1 MSKILLIG
9 DVHLGLGYPN
19 RLDHFFNVTTEYFE
33 KFLIPL
39 IKRNLTKDDI
49 IVFLGDLFDNR
60 SVVPIN
66 ILNYAQTILETLSS
80 ICPVHIIIGN
90 HDIYNKSDNEI
101 NSLKAYNY
109 IPNVHV
115 YETTTQI
122 EFNSKKIL
130 LMPWIDDKESQ
141 VALLKANVGCEY
153 LFCHSDLNGARMH
166 LTSVGHRNM
175 NKIDV
180 NDFGAYQ
187 HVYSGHIHLVQRN
200 KNFTFAGSI
209 HEMDRNDID
218 NQKGIFILDTDTNSE
233 LFIPNNISPKFR
245 KIYIN
250 KEEDIDLLD
259 QDLTKDWIDLF
270 ISNSLIVNNRKLRR
284 KLETVLQTG
293 NFSTV
298 EYIDDIS
305 IEEEVVD
312 EVSINENLT
321 INLDY
326 SEYIKNYIIAQS
338 YGTDKIKN
346 GIVSEFENIISIYNE
361 SAKKNIN

>member
-1 MSKILLIG
+1 
-9 DVHLGLGYPN
+9 
-19 RLDHFFNVTTEYFE
+19 
-33 KFLIPL
+33 
-39 IKRNLTKDDI
+39 
-49 IVFLGDLFDNR
+49 
-60 SVVPIN
+60 
-66 ILNYAQTILETLSS
+66 
-80 ICPVHIIIGN
+80 
-90 HDIYNKSDNEI
+90 
-101 NSLKAYNY
+101 
-109 IPNVHV
+109 
-115 YETTTQI
+115 
-122 EFNSKKIL
+122 
-130 LMPWIDDKESQ
+130 
-141 VALLKANVGCEY
+141 
-153 LFCHSDLNGARMH
+153 LNGARMH